1 MVRTWPV
8 LFPCLFFYI
17 LLSFYF
23 SFSICLSDLFPNH
36 TFTVLT
42 FTPSP
47 PLFNYFFSVFPS
59 PLLYFTMLLR
69 LSVFPSLFSWFS
81 YLHSTIILYFCPAGN
96 VYLGHICLRFLS
108 NFASREGK
116 CSKWHVS
123 NCKFNLP
130 PHLLHTHLKD
140 REDIQPQNIQ
150 IQLIVNSVNI
160 FVKSRIVKTNV
171 IKLAYC

>member
-1 MVRTWPV
+1 MF
-8 LFPCLFFYI
+8 LFLSHFSYI
-17 LLSFYF
+17 L
-23 SFSICLSDLFPNH
+23 II
-36 TFTVLT
+36 
-42 FTPSP
+42 
-47 PLFNYFFSVFPS
+47 NYFPIFFK
-59 PLLYFTMLLR
+59 LFIL
-69 LSVFPSLFSWFS
+69 SLFSWFS
-81 YLHSTIILYFCPAGN
+81 HLHSTIILYFCPAGN

-160 FVKSRIVKTNV
+160 FVKSRIVRTNV
-171 IKLAYC
+171 IKLAHC